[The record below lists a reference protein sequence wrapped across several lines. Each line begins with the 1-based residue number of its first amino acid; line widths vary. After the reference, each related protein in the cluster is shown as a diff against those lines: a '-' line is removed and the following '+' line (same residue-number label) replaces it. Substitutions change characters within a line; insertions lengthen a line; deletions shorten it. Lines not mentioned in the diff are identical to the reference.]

1 MTAAASFRNTVRVR
15 FKDCDAAGIVFFPR
29 YFEMLN
35 DLVEDWFREALDWPF
50 ERMHGADRAGV
61 PTADLQCRF
70 VAPSRMGEVLT
81 RELAVTRLGSSS
93 CTLRVRFL
101 GAEHD
106 GRADLRV
113 EFSQRLVCVDTAR
126 IAPRPFPAPVRE
138 AMARFVD
145 EAAEAASATATAT
158 GSSATSATST
168 TSATLATLAT
178 SAGSTT
184 ARSSATEGTSA
195 ASAISASTSSNS

>member
-1 MTAAASFRNTVRVR
+1 MTAPSFRNTVRVR

-61 PTADLQCRF
+61 PTAELQCRF

-101 GAEHD
+101 GAQHD

-113 EFSQRLVCVDTAR
+113 EFTQRLVCVDTAR
-126 IAPRPFPAPVRE
+126 MAPRPFPAPVRE
-138 AMARFVD
+138 AMARLVD
-145 EAAEAASATATAT
+145 EIGNEAPAAS
-158 GSSATSATST
+158 
-168 TSATLATLAT
+168 
-178 SAGSTT
+178 
-184 ARSSATEGTSA
+184 SA
-195 ASAISASTSSNS
+195 ASAASASPSSNS

>member
-1 MTAAASFRNTVRVR
+1 MTAPASFRNTVRVR

-29 YFEMLN
+29 YVEMLN

-101 GAEHD
+101 GPQ
-106 GRADLRV
+106 ADLRV
-113 EFSQRLVCVDTAR
+113 EFGQRLVCVDTQR

-145 EAAEAASATATAT
+145 EAPAAASA
-158 GSSATSATST
+158 SV
-168 TSATLATLAT
+168 
-178 SAGSTT
+178 
-184 ARSSATEGTSA
+184 RSHS
-195 ASAISASTSSNS
+195 

>member
-1 MTAAASFRNTVRVR
+1 MMAAASFRNTVRVR

-50 ERMHGADRAGV
+50 ERMHGADHAGV

-93 CTLRVRFL
+93 CTLRVCFL
-101 GAEHD
+101 GAEAD
-106 GRADLRV
+106 RRADLRV

-126 IAPRPFPAPVRE
+126 MAPRPFPAPVRE

-158 GSSATSATST
+158 GSSAKSATSATS
-168 TSATLATLAT
+168 AT
-178 SAGSTT
+178 SAASTT
-184 ARSSATEGTSA
+184 ARSSAAEGTSA

>member
-1 MTAAASFRNTVRVR
+1 MTAAATFRNTVRVR

-113 EFSQRLVCVDTAR
+113 EFGQRLVCVDTAR

-138 AMARFVD
+138 AMARFLD
-145 EAAEAASATATAT
+145 EAPAAASAAAV
-158 GSSATSATST
+158 TSAT
-168 TSATLATLAT
+168 A
-178 SAGSTT
+178 
-184 ARSSATEGTSA
+184 
-195 ASAISASTSSNS
+195 ASTSLSS

>member
-1 MTAAASFRNTVRVR
+1 MTAAATFRNTVRVR

-113 EFSQRLVCVDTAR
+113 EFGQRLVCVDTAR

-138 AMARFVD
+138 AMARFLD
-145 EAAEAASATATAT
+145 EAPAAASAAAAT
-158 GSSATSATST
+158 
-168 TSATLATLAT
+168 
-178 SAGSTT
+178 
-184 ARSSATEGTSA
+184 
-195 ASAISASTSSNS
+195 SASTSLSS

>member
-1 MTAAASFRNTVRVR
+1 MTAPSFRNTVRVR

-101 GAEHD
+101 GAQHD

-113 EFSQRLVCVDTAR
+113 EFTQRLVCVDIAR
-126 IAPRPFPAPVRE
+126 MAPRPFPAPVRE
-138 AMARFVD
+138 AMARFLD
-145 EAAEAASATATAT
+145 EIGNEAPAAP
-158 GSSATSATST
+158 
-168 TSATLATLAT
+168 
-178 SAGSTT
+178 
-184 ARSSATEGTSA
+184 SA
-195 ASAISASTSSNS
+195 ASASPSSNS

>member
-1 MTAAASFRNTVRVR
+1 MTAPMVFGNTVRVR

-93 CTLRVRFL
+93 CVLRVRFV
-101 GAEHD
+101 GARD
-106 GRADLRV
+106 DRRADLRV
-113 EFSQRLVCVDTAR
+113 EFTQRLVCVDTRR

-145 EAAEAASATATAT
+145 EADVP
-158 GSSATSATST
+158 G
-168 TSATLATLAT
+168 
-178 SAGSTT
+178 
-184 ARSSATEGTSA
+184 SA
-195 ASAISASTSSNS
+195 ASAPISSNS

>member
-1 MTAAASFRNTVRVR
+1 MTVPASFRSTVRVR

-93 CTLRVRFL
+93 CTLRVRFV
-101 GAEHD
+101 GAEHDGHD

-113 EFSQRLVCVDTAR
+113 EFTQRLVCVDTER

-145 EAAEAASATATAT
+145 AADVAT
-158 GSSATSATST
+158 
-168 TSATLATLAT
+168 
-178 SAGSTT
+178 
-184 ARSSATEGTSA
+184 
-195 ASAISASTSSNS
+195 SAISASSAPISSNS

>member
-1 MTAAASFRNTVRVR
+1 MTAAATFRNTVRVR

-93 CTLRVRFL
+93 CTLQVRFL
-101 GAEHD
+101 GLQQ
-106 GRADLRV
+106 DLRV
-113 EFSQRLVCVDTAR
+113 EFTQRLVCVDTAR

-138 AMARFVD
+138 AIARFVD
-145 EAAEAASATATAT
+145 RVVDEAPAAASA
-158 GSSATSATST
+158 SSP
-168 TSATLATLAT
+168 
-178 SAGSTT
+178 
-184 ARSSATEGTSA
+184 
-195 ASAISASTSSNS
+195 SNS

>member
-50 ERMHGADRAGV
+50 ERMHGADHAGV

-101 GAEHD
+101 GAEPE

-126 IAPRPFPAPVRE
+126 MAPRPFPAPVRE

-158 GSSATSATST
+158 GSSAKSATSATS
-168 TSATLATLAT
+168 AT
-178 SAGSTT
+178 SAASTT
-184 ARSSATEGTSA
+184 ARSSAAEGTSA

>member
-1 MTAAASFRNTVRVR
+1 MTAPSFRNTVRVR

-101 GAEHD
+101 GAQHD

-113 EFSQRLVCVDTAR
+113 EFTQRLVCVDTAR
-126 IAPRPFPAPVRE
+126 MAPRPFPAPVRE

-145 EAAEAASATATAT
+145 EIGNEAPAA
-158 GSSATSATST
+158 
-168 TSATLATLAT
+168 
-178 SAGSTT
+178 
-184 ARSSATEGTSA
+184 RSA
-195 ASAISASTSSNS
+195 ASAASASPSSNS

>member
-1 MTAAASFRNTVRVR
+1 MATPASFRNTVRVR

-50 ERMHGADRAGV
+50 EHMHGADRAGV

-81 RELAVTRLGSSS
+81 RELAVTRSGSSS
-93 CTLRVRFL
+93 CTLRVRFV
-101 GAEHD
+101 GAQHD

-113 EFSQRLVCVDTAR
+113 EFTQRLVCVDTAR
-126 IAPRPFPAPVRE
+126 LAPRPFPAPVRE
-138 AMARFVD
+138 AMARFV
-145 EAAEAASATATAT
+145 EAPDAATA
-158 GSSATSATST
+158 GTST
-168 TSATLATLAT
+168 H
-178 SAGSTT
+178 
-184 ARSSATEGTSA
+184 
-195 ASAISASTSSNS
+195 ISSNS

>member
-1 MTAAASFRNTVRVR
+1 MTAPSFRNTVRVR

-101 GAEHD
+101 GAQHD

-113 EFSQRLVCVDTAR
+113 EFTQRLVCVDTAR
-126 IAPRPFPAPVRE
+126 MAPRPFPAPVRE
-138 AMARFVD
+138 AMARLVD
-145 EAAEAASATATAT
+145 EIGNEAPAAP
-158 GSSATSATST
+158 
-168 TSATLATLAT
+168 
-178 SAGSTT
+178 
-184 ARSSATEGTSA
+184 SA
-195 ASAISASTSSNS
+195 ASAASASPSSNS

>member
-1 MTAAASFRNTVRVR
+1 MTAPSFRNTVRVR

-35 DLVEDWFREALDWPF
+35 DLVEDWFRDALDWPF

-101 GAEHD
+101 GAQHD

-126 IAPRPFPAPVRE
+126 MAPRPFPAPVRE

-145 EAAEAASATATAT
+145 EIGNEAPAAP
-158 GSSATSATST
+158 
-168 TSATLATLAT
+168 
-178 SAGSTT
+178 
-184 ARSSATEGTSA
+184 SA
-195 ASAISASTSSNS
+195 ASAASASPSSNS

>member
-1 MTAAASFRNTVRVR
+1 MTVPASFRNTVRVR

-50 ERMHGADRAGV
+50 ESMHGADRAGV

-138 AMARFVD
+138 AMARFVN
-145 EAAEAASATATAT
+145 EAPAAASAAA
-158 GSSATSATST
+158 GSSATSRA
-168 TSATLATLAT
+168 
-178 SAGSTT
+178 
-184 ARSSATEGTSA
+184 SA
-195 ASAISASTSSNS
+195 ASASTSSNS

>member
-1 MTAAASFRNTVRVR
+1 MTAQSFRNTVRVR

-101 GAEHD
+101 GAQHD

-113 EFSQRLVCVDTAR
+113 EFTQRLVCVDTAR
-126 IAPRPFPAPVRE
+126 MAPRPFPAPVRE

-145 EAAEAASATATAT
+145 EIGNEAPAAP
-158 GSSATSATST
+158 
-168 TSATLATLAT
+168 
-178 SAGSTT
+178 
-184 ARSSATEGTSA
+184 SA
-195 ASAISASTSSNS
+195 ASAASPSPSSNS

>member
-1 MTAAASFRNTVRVR
+1 MTAPSFRNTVRVR

-101 GAEHD
+101 GAQHD

-113 EFSQRLVCVDTAR
+113 AFTQRLVCVDTAR
-126 IAPRPFPAPVRE
+126 MAPRPFPAPVRE
-138 AMARFVD
+138 AMARLVD
-145 EAAEAASATATAT
+145 EIGNEAPAAP
-158 GSSATSATST
+158 
-168 TSATLATLAT
+168 
-178 SAGSTT
+178 
-184 ARSSATEGTSA
+184 SA
-195 ASAISASTSSNS
+195 ASAASPSPSSNS

>member
-35 DLVEDWFREALDWPF
+35 DLVEDWFRQALDWPF
-50 ERMHGADRAGV
+50 ERMHGADHAGV

-101 GAEHD
+101 GAEPE

-126 IAPRPFPAPVRE
+126 MAPRPFPAPVRE

-158 GSSATSATST
+158 GSSATSATS
-168 TSATLATLAT
+168 AT
-178 SAGSTT
+178 SAASTT
-184 ARSSATEGTSA
+184 ARSSAAEGTSA
-195 ASAISASTSSNS
+195 DSAI

>member
-1 MTAAASFRNTVRVR
+1 MTAPSFRNTVRVR

-101 GAEHD
+101 GAQHD

-126 IAPRPFPAPVRE
+126 MAPRPFPAPVRE

-145 EAAEAASATATAT
+145 EIGNEAPAAP
-158 GSSATSATST
+158 
-168 TSATLATLAT
+168 
-178 SAGSTT
+178 
-184 ARSSATEGTSA
+184 SA
-195 ASAISASTSSNS
+195 ASAASPSPSSNS

>member
-1 MTAAASFRNTVRVR
+1 MTAPSFRNTVRVR

-101 GAEHD
+101 GAQHD

-113 EFSQRLVCVDTAR
+113 EFTQRLVCVDTACM
-126 IAPRPFPAPVRE
+126 APRPFPAPVRE

-145 EAAEAASATATAT
+145 EIGNEAPAAS
-158 GSSATSATST
+158 
-168 TSATLATLAT
+168 
-178 SAGSTT
+178 
-184 ARSSATEGTSA
+184 SA
-195 ASAISASTSSNS
+195 ASAASASPSSNS